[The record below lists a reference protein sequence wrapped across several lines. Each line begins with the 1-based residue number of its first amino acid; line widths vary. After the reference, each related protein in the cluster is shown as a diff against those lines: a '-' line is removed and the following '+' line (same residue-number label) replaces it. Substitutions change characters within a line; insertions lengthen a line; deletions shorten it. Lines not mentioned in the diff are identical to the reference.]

1 MNVFDPRALGCP
13 AVRYRFYLG
22 HVTMLC
28 LSYQVQ
34 WLSSMK
40 GSLFLLSLY
49 GAIRKKIPFKHNCR
63 PSKIPLA

>member
-1 MNVFDPRALGCP
+1 MNVFNPRALGCP
-13 AVRYRFYLG
+13 GVRYHSYLG

-28 LSYQVQ
+28 LSRQVQ

-49 GAIRKKIPFKHNCR
+49 GAVRKKKSLSNVVVDLQ
-63 PSKIPLA
+63 KYL